1 MKSYPMK
8 EGVSRRDF
16 IRIGTAATASVIAAG
31 FAGTGIGHAFPP
43 DCISDRFTRM
53 CYHEN
58 PVGPHPAVYESL
70 ASLIDSNRLEYYS
83 CEGHEE
89 LKNAILRYNGVCG
102 LLGTD
107 NIGLTVGS
115 TEALMMCAYSMLNE
129 EATVLTEWPTYGI
142 FFTRVEQMGSK
153 ITKVP
158 LVKAPDGRYL
168 PDLESMKK
176 KLSEDPSIRIVHFN
190 MINNPMGSYMR
201 KPDFDA
207 FVTYVSENFPD
218 IVIIADDSDP
228 EFRERIPD
236 DQFPKPVEHVIAGR
250 NCIHVQ
256 TFSHIFGITGLRL
269 GYYIAPSSLA
279 EKLETKRILNGV
291 SITAV
296 AGGIASLQNAG
307 EQIERAYINNHEGR
321 LWLYSSFEQLGIPY
335 LRSHGAY
342 IMLDTGIQ
350 SSIIYIL
357 MAAQGVMIRQG
368 SEWGLDTFI
377 RVNPGMHP
385 TENEIFIKALIN
397 ACHKSKSFNSLKDV
411 LNTPEGIRGIKNG
424 YANGMLP
431 DLKTLDYKGRMAVY
445 KNILKDHALNNL
457 PSI

>member
-1 MKSYPMK
+1 MKSNFLK
-8 EGVSRRDF
+8 EGFSRRDF
-16 IRIGTAATASVIAAG
+16 IRFGTAATASVIAAG
-31 FAGTGIGHAFPP
+31 FTGRGIGHAFPP

-70 ASLIDSNRLEYYS
+70 ASIIDSNSLGYYS
-83 CEGHEE
+83 LEGQEE
-89 LKNAILRYNGVCG
+89 LKNAILRYNGVYG
-102 LLGTD
+102 LLGTE

-115 TEALMMCAYSMLNE
+115 TEALMMCAYSLLNGE
-129 EATVLTEWPTYGI
+129 SSVLTEWPTYGI

-153 ITKVP
+153 IIKVP
-158 LVKAPDGRYL
+158 LAKTPDGSYL

-176 KLSEDPSIRIVHFN
+176 KLHEDPSIRIVHFN
-190 MINNPMGSYMR
+190 MINNPMGSYMK

-207 FVTYVSENFPD
+207 FVTYVTNNFPD
-218 IVIIADDSDP
+218 TVIVADDSDP

-236 DQFPKPVEHVIAGR
+236 DQFPKPIEHVTAGR

-269 GYYIAPSSLA
+269 GYYIAPSPLA
-279 EKLETKRILNGV
+279 KKLETKRIHNGV
-291 SITAV
+291 SMAAV

-307 EQIERAYINNHEGR
+307 EQIERSYTNNHEGR
-321 LWLYSSFEQLGIPY
+321 LWLYSRMDQMGIPY
-335 LRSHGAY
+335 LRSNGAY

-350 SSIIYIL
+350 SALIYIL

-377 RVNPGMHP
+377 RVNPGLHP
-385 TENEIFIKALIN
+385 AENEIFIKALTN
-397 ACHKSKSFNSLKDV
+397 ACHKSKSFKSLKDV
-411 LNTPEGIRGIKNG
+411 LNTPEGILGVKNG

-431 DLKTLDYKGRMAVY
+431 DLKSLDNKGRMAVF
-445 KNILKDHALNNL
+445 KNIL
-457 PSI
+457 